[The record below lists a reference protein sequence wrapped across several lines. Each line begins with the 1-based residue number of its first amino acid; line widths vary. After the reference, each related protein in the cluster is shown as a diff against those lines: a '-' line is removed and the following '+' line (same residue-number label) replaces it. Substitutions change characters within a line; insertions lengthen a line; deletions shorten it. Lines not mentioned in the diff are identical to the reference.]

1 MNGGYFPTNAI
12 EGLAASAALIS
23 FVNIFGGFLVT
34 QRMLDMFRRRETLKI
49 YCEFNQSV
57 FFFQQQLI
65 QHRTATCMEFQPQL
79 SWEATDSLP

>member
-34 QRMLDMFRRRETLKI
+34 QRMLDMFRRRKLFYFI
-49 YCEFNQSV
+49 FINLLQSFL
-57 FFFQQQLI
+57 FFFY
-65 QHRTATCMEFQPQL
+65 
-79 SWEATDSLP
+79 SN